1 MRIFLW
7 GNDTICSSLWQSRSS
22 NIFVSRYYGDTGCKY
37 IVLRKKS
44 KEIFLPILLCVG
56 PSCLAPS
63 CVLRGISGRH
73 KFNATNKFVCVA
85 KVWFTKVCMF
95 VVALRSGFT
104 QKYPVLVTLAMS
116 NLSSSAFL
124 SSLSPP
130 RRRISS
136 RTRTYDTGGRV
147 LPLPSGGRK
156 SWPKI
161 ITTAFSF
168 ARKDYRASHS
178 HTLLHTSVTRP

>member
-1 MRIFLW
+1 MIQFAPLCDNLGPQISLFPNIMETRIV
-7 GNDTICSSLWQSRSS
+7 N
-22 NIFVSRYYGDTGCKY
+22 
-37 IVLRKKS
+37 IVLREKKS

-63 CVLRGISGRH
+63 CVLRGISGWH

-95 VVALRSGFT
+95 VVALRSVFA

-116 NLSSSAFL
+116 NLPSSAFL

-130 RRRISS
+130 RRSISS
-136 RTRTYDTGGRV
+136 RTRTCDTGGRV
-147 LPLPSGGRK
+147 MPLPSGGWHGK
-156 SWPKI
+156 CPSW
-161 ITTAFSF
+161 
-168 ARKDYRASHS
+168 HS
-178 HTLLHTSVTRP
+178 LQCYLRDTGTRRLVHRYTPVKNISMQFWE